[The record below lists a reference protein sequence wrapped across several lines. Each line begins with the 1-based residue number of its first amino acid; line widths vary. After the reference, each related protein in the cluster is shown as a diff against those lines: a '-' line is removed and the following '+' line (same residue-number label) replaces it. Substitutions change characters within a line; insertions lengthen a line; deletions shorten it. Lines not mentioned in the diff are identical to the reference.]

1 MRFKSLFL
9 VFALATASAAVGYA
23 QDARKGVSDAMK
35 KHAAEHRVMAE
46 AHTNAA
52 TCLEAGKGEKDCEAQ
67 LQKDCKGLGIGKNCG
82 MKHKH

>member
-1 MRFKSLFL
+1 
-9 VFALATASAAVGYA
+9 
-23 QDARKGVSDAMK
+23 
-35 KHAAEHRVMAE
+35 MAE

-52 TCLEAGKGEKDCEAQ
+52 MCLEAGKPEKDCEAQ

>member
-1 MRFKSLFL
+1 MRRKFLFL
-9 VFALATASAAVGYA
+9 TLALGLGMTAASHA
-23 QDARKGVSDAMK
+23 QDAKKGVSDAMK

-52 TCLEAGKGEKDCEAQ
+52 MCLEAGKSEKDCEAQ

>member
-1 MRFKSLFL
+1 
-9 VFALATASAAVGYA
+9 
-23 QDARKGVSDAMK
+23 MK

-52 TCLEAGKGEKDCEAQ
+52 VCLEAGKSEKDCEAQ

>member
-1 MRFKSLFL
+1 MRTRHLFL
-9 VFALATASAAVGYA
+9 ALGLALGPVAAGHA
-23 QDARKGVSDAMK
+23 QDAKKGVSDAMK

-52 TCLEAGKGEKDCEAQ
+52 VCLEAGKSEKDCEAQ